1 MNKAVTIIFLALI
14 ASIIAVWYKAH
25 HPTPT
30 QTIDVNT
37 LIVGTNAEYAP
48 FSFVKDGTITGFDID
63 LITQVAARLD
73 KTIQM
78 HDMPFDALIP
88 ALQTGTIQII
98 AAGITP
104 TPERAQRVIFT
115 KPYLT
120 GDQLAIVSPA
130 SKPLTTLEQLKDKTV
145 TVNEGFTADYFM
157 SKIEG
162 PNLIRFAT
170 PLESFMALESGRAD
184 AFVAAQNTVKPF
196 IEHYGTQKFSVTPI
210 PETNDEYALAISKRY
225 PELLE
230 PIQKTLDA
238 LIADGTLQ
246 KLKEK
251 WKLN

>member
-1 MNKAVTIIFLALI
+1 MNKTVIIIFLALI

-25 HPTPT
+25 HPTPM
-30 QTIDVNT
+30 QAIDPNS

-48 FSFVKDGTITGFDID
+48 FSFMKDGIISGFDID
-63 LITQVAARLD
+63 LIHEVAARLG

-104 TPERAQRVIFT
+104 TPERAERVIFT

-120 GDQLAIVSPA
+120 GDQLAIVTPA
-130 SKPLTTLEQLKDKTV
+130 SKPLETLEQLKDKTV

-157 SKIEG
+157 SKVEG
-162 PNLIRFAT
+162 PQLIRFAT

-184 AFVAAQNTVKPF
+184 AFVAAHNTVTPF
-196 IEHYGTQKFSVTPI
+196 IEHYGAQKFSVAPI

-230 PIQKTLDA
+230 PIQEALDA
-238 LIADGTLQ
+238 IAADGTLQ

-251 WKLN
+251 WKLS